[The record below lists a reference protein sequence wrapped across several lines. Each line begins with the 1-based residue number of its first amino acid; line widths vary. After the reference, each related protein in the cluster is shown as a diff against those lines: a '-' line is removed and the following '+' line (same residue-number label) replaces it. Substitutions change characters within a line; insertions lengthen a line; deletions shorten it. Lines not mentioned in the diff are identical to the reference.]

1 MSICPIFFIY
11 VLEKREWILCS
22 PHQNLGPVYCLR
34 TSRLMLKN
42 LDLDVPILFLYPY
55 VGRPD
60 KYHQDIIEAHHPQ
73 PAEYR

>member
-1 MSICPIFFIY
+1 MSICPIFFY
-11 VLEKREWILCS
+11 LCFGEKRMDFVS

-42 LDLDVPILFLYPY
+42 LDLDVPILFLYLY
-55 VGRPD
+55 VRRPD
-60 KYHQDIIEAHHPQ
+60 KYHQDIIEAHYPQ